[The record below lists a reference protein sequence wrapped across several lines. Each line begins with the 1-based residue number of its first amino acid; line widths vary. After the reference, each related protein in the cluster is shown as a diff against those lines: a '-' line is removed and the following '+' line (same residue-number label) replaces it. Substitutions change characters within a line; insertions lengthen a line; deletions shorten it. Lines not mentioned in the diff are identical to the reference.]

1 MRKRLSCSSKGFT
14 IIELLVVFSVI
25 SIIAGVGFATF
36 SSYSD
41 SQSLTDSIRK
51 LQTLV
56 EDGKNSALSGV
67 IPKLTAS
74 GDVINC
80 GGSVSEY
87 RVGICETAINCNS
100 SGVDYEL
107 VLVCGVNEEYVLK
120 TGNFPSDVSYGQSS
134 VSSCRS
140 ISFRSLTGEVVLD
153 PAGNTCE
160 VEIGNGNSTRNFT
173 VDASGNLNEQ

>member
-56 EDGKNSALSGV
+56 EDGKNSSLSGV
-67 IPKLTAS
+67 IPKVTVAGAPIS
-74 GDVINC
+74 CTN
-80 GGSVSEY
+80 SVSEY
-87 RVGICETAINCNS
+87 RVGICDAPGNCNT
-100 SGVDYEL
+100 G
-107 VLVCGVNEEYVLK
+107 GVLK
-120 TGNFPSDVSYGQSS
+120 TGNFPSEVSYGQTT
-134 VSSCRS
+134 VESCQT

-153 PAGNTCE
+153 PAGNTCDI
-160 VEIGNGNSTRNFT
+160 EIGNGESTRSFT
-173 VDASGNLNEQ
+173 VDSSGNLNEQ

>member
-41 SQSLTDSIRK
+41 SQSLTDSIRR

-67 IPKLTAS
+67 IPKSTAS
-74 GDVINC
+74 GAVISC
-80 GGSVSEY
+80 ATSVSEY
-87 RVGICETAINCNS
+87 RIGICESAPDCNS
-100 SGVDYEL
+100 GGVDYEL
-107 VLVCGVNEEYVLK
+107 VLVCGIQEYVLK
-120 TGNFPSDVSYGQSS
+120 TGNFSSDVSYGQSS
-134 VSSCRS
+134 ASSCRS

-153 PAGNTCE
+153 PAGNVCE
-160 VEIGNGNSTRNFT
+160 IEIGNGDSTRNFT

>member
-1 MRKRLSCSSKGFT
+1 MLKRSFFSSKGFT

-56 EDGKNSALSGV
+56 EDGKNSSLSGV
-67 IPKLTAS
+67 IPKVTVAGAPIS
-74 GDVINC
+74 CIN
-80 GGSVSEY
+80 SVSEY
-87 RVGICETAINCNS
+87 RVGICDAPGNCNTG
-100 SGVDYEL
+100 GVDYEL
-107 VLVCGVNEEYVLK
+107 VLVCGIQQYVLK
-120 TGNFPSDVSYGQSS
+120 TGNFPSEVSYGQTT
-134 VSSCRS
+134 VESCQT

-153 PAGNTCE
+153 PAGNTCDI
-160 VEIGNGNSTRNFT
+160 EIGNGESTRSFT
-173 VDASGNLNEQ
+173 VDSSGNLNEQ